1 MEDNIYTPGQ
11 ETTDSSPLPIPQITL
26 ETLGF
31 LSTIA
36 KWAKFIAI
44 MGFIVIGIMLFFGLG
59 AIFSKYTYA
68 STYFQHFWFGVL
80 YYVIAV
86 VYVFPFIY
94 LNKFSNNMSKAVA
107 LRDTELL
114 TFAMEYLKKHYKYMG
129 ILIIVTIGTYIIVLP
144 TFFFLA
150 TSLIHPQHVNIVMPN

>member
-26 ETLGF
+26 ESLGF
-31 LSTIA
+31 LYTTA

-44 MGFIVIGIMLFFGLG
+44 MGFIVIGIMLLFGLG
-59 AIFSKYTYA
+59 AIFSNYISA
-68 STYFQHFWFGVL
+68 STYFQHIWFGVL

-86 VYVFPFIY
+86 VYVFPFLY
-94 LNKFSNNMSKAVA
+94 LNNFSNYMSKAVA

-114 TFAMEYLKKHYKYMG
+114 TIAMEYLKKHYKYMG
-129 ILIIVTIGTYIIVLP
+129 ILIIVMIGTYIIALP

-150 TSLIHPQHVNIVMPN
+150 TSLIHPQHINIVMPN

>member
-1 MEDNIYTPGQ
+1 MEDNIYTSEQ

-59 AIFSKYTYA
+59 AIFSNVAFA
-68 STYFQHFWFGVL
+68 STYFQHIWFGVL
-80 YYVIAV
+80 YYVIAIV
-86 VYVFPFIY
+86 FIFPFIY
-94 LNKFSNNMSKAVA
+94 LNRFSNNMSNAIA

-114 TFAMEYLKKHYKYMG
+114 TYAMEYLKKHYKYMG
-129 ILIIVTIGTYIIVLP
+129 ILIIVMIGTYIIAIP
-144 TFFFLA
+144 AFFLLA
-150 TSLIHPQHVNIVMPN
+150 SSLVHPQHISV